1 MTEQQMGVAVDA
13 ARAVLDR
20 VDALAMA
27 PVTVVEDA
35 LAGTAALSRIVDALQ
50 VRLAGLIEERSQ
62 GPADQRLCR
71 AMGSRSAKEAVAQ
84 SFGIRGR
91 DAHQLL
97 ALAAMVSPGMSLTG
111 GDIAVKYPRVSAAID
126 AGALS
131 LEQAR
136 TIVGTLEPAAPRADL
151 ERLAWAE
158 GLLVD
163 AATDPDFP
171 LVPELLADQARVY
184 VAAIDPDGV
193 LPADERQRTE
203 RSFRIWR
210 ERGGW
215 GWRGWSPAEDGSS
228 LKAVVDAHEGPRVK
242 VAFRD
247 TGHDGCSDA
256 CGDDCD
262 AGRDVDL
269 NGNPA
274 GDDSGVVDDRTR
286 EQKRHDILIGLVRA
300 HAASGD
306 APIAGGEAPT
316 LVFTGT
322 IDAYNAYL
330 HDRPSPDRTLT
341 IEHTGDLV
349 PIEYVARLACD
360 ATIHHAVVNGVGQV
374 LNLGRT
380 ERLFNRAQRRALA
393 ARDKGCRVPG
403 CGLPASWC
411 EAHHITPWEADGPT
425 DITNGILVCVYHHH
439 EIHAGRLRV
448 EAAGPEPGNWRIVP
462 QLRTTD
468 RYARTSRTGATR
480 EAAVSESARAAIASI
495 GSTGATGTG
504 AGSGSTVADAGAG
517 SASPGSLAAAAPPAL
532 AVRVPA
538 AMAATLAPVAGR
550 PQATRRPHRR
560 SRERA
565 RGVEPRLRALL
576 DQQFGRAARAP
587 AVDLHPPP
595 HIVMRT

>member
-1 MTEQQMGVAVDA
+1 MMTEQQMGAAVDA

-20 VDALAMA
+20 IDSLAAA
-27 PVTVVEDA
+27 PVAVVEDV
-35 LAGTAALSRIVDALQ
+35 LEGTAALSRIVDALQ
-50 VRLAGLIEERSQ
+50 VRLAGVIDEGSK
-62 GPADQRLCR
+62 GPADRQICR
-71 AMGSRSAKEAVAQ
+71 AMGRRSAKEAIAQ
-84 SFGIRGR
+84 SFGIHAR

-97 ALAAMVSPGMSLTG
+97 SLAAMTSPGMSLTG
-111 GDIAVKYPRVSAAID
+111 GEIAVKYPRVAAAID
-126 AGALS
+126 DGALS
-131 LEQAR
+131 LAQAR
-136 TIVGTLEPAAPRADL
+136 VIVGTLEPAAPRADL

-171 LVPELLADQARVY
+171 LVPELLADQARLY
-184 VAAIDPDGV
+184 AAAIDPDGV
-193 LPADERQRTE
+193 LPAAERQRTE

-215 GWRGWSPAEDGSS
+215 GYRGWSPAEDGSS
-228 LKAVVDAHEGPRVK
+228 LKAVVDAHQGPRVK

-247 TGHDGCSDA
+247 TGHDGCGEA

-262 AGRDVDL
+262 AGRDVDVI
-269 NGNPA
+269 GNPA

-286 EQKRHDILIGLVRA
+286 EQKQHDIIIGLARA

-306 APIAGGEAPT
+306 APVAGGEAPT

-322 IDAYNAYL
+322 IDAFNDYL
-330 HDRPSPDRTLT
+330 HDRPTPDRTLT

-403 CGLPASWC
+403 CGMPASWC
-411 EAHHITPWEADGPT
+411 EAHHINPWDDGGPT
-425 DITNGILVCVYHHH
+425 DIDWGILVCVYHHH

-448 EAAGPEPGNWRIVP
+448 EAASPEPGHWRIVP

-468 RYARTSRTGATR
+468 RYARTSRNG
-480 EAAVSESARAAIASI
+480 EA
-495 GSTGATGTG
+495 
-504 AGSGSTVADAGAG
+504 
-517 SASPGSLAAAAPPAL
+517 SASRSGGSLAAAAMPAL
-532 AVRVPA
+532 AVKLPDEAFGAPTSPSTPVTRPPRRRTA
-538 AMAATLAPVAGR
+538 ARPR
-550 PQATRRPHRR
+550 PQPQSQSQSQSHGSVARPRP
-560 SRERA
+560 
-565 RGVEPRLRALL
+565 RGIESRLRALVDHRSCPSDPKVAL
-576 DQQFGRAARAP
+576 DLGPP
-587 AVDLHPPP
+587 A
-595 HIVMRT
+595 HIVMRL

>member
-20 VDALAMA
+20 VDSLAAA
-27 PVTVVEDA
+27 PVAVVEDV

-50 VRLAGLIEERSQ
+50 VRLAGLVEERSK
-62 GPADQRLCR
+62 GPADRQICR
-71 AMGSRSAKEAVAQ
+71 AMGRRSAKEALAQ
-84 SFGIRGR
+84 SFGIRAR
-91 DAHQLL
+91 DAQQLL
-97 ALAAMVSPGMSLTG
+97 SLAAMTSPGMSLTG
-111 GDIAVKYPRVSAAID
+111 AEIAVKYPRVAAAID

-136 TIVGTLEPAAPRADL
+136 TIVGALEPAAPRADL

-158 GLLVD
+158 GLLVE
-163 AATDPDFP
+163 AATDRDFP
-171 LVPELLADQARVY
+171 LVPERLVDQARLY
-184 VAAIDPDGV
+184 AAAIDPDGV

-228 LKAVVDAHEGPRVK
+228 LKAVVDAHQGPRVK

-247 TGHDGCSDA
+247 TGHDGCGEA

-262 AGRDVDL
+262 AGRHVDL

-274 GDDSGVVDDRTR
+274 GDDSGVVDDRTKDQR
-286 EQKRHDILIGLVRA
+286 AHDIIIGLARG

-306 APIAGGEAPT
+306 APVAGGEAPT

-322 IDAYNAYL
+322 IDAFNAFL
-330 HDRPSPDRTLT
+330 HDRPCPDRTLT

-349 PIEYVARLACD
+349 PIETVARLACD
-360 ATIHHAVVNGVGQV
+360 STIHHAVVNGVGQV
-374 LNLGRT
+374 LDLGRT

-403 CGLPASWC
+403 CGMPASWC
-411 EAHHITPWEADGPT
+411 EAHHITPWDDGGPT
-425 DITNGILVCVYHHH
+425 DIDWGILVCVYHHH

-448 EAAGPEPGNWRIVP
+448 EAASPEPGHWRIIP
-462 QLRTTD
+462 QLRPTD
-468 RYARTSRTGATR
+468 RYARTSRRG
-480 EAAVSESARAAIASI
+480 EA
-495 GSTGATGTG
+495 STPRS
-504 AGSGSTVADAGAG
+504 AGSV
-517 SASPGSLAAAAPPAL
+517 AAAATPAL
-532 AVRVPA
+532 AIKLPDDAFDTEISPPTPMTRAPRRRTTTRPRPHGVEVRPE
-538 AMAATLAPVAGR
+538 P
-550 PQATRRPHRR
+550 RPHRVEVRPEPR
-560 SRERA
+560 SR
-565 RGVEPRLRALL
+565 GIEPRVRALL
-576 DQQFGRAARAP
+576 DRRSSPPGRLIALDLAP
-587 AVDLHPPP
+587 PA
-595 HIVMRT
+595 HIVMQL